1 LIDRALKALDAFFDR
16 LSSNA
21 VLLLCL
27 AVAIGIGVLDH
38 YTTLELL
45 LLYLAPI
52 FIASWYGGFSQGVAV
67 AMYSAG
73 SRYITSV
80 VLADQYELSSMEIV
94 NLLIRLISYLT
105 IAKVVAKLK
114 ESRRQ
119 TGFIVHDL
127 RAPIANAISGLM
139 TLQQSGHEFDDAEKE
154 MLDVALVSSQR
165 AVTLVNSL
173 LDISKLDSGKFHVDQ
188 ETVDINEFIN
198 DCFHQVELWAS
209 TNHIML
215 TKTLLVDSAM
225 LDPALTS
232 RVLVN
237 LLSNALKYSPE
248 GGTVNVRA
256 QVVHRA
262 LRIAVEDEGPGIPK
276 EFIKTV
282 FQPFTQ
288 IKGSQTGT
296 GLGLTFCRLA
306 VQAQDGQI
314 WIDPDVAKGT
324 TVWFSIPQANE
335 DEKAKDGLPSS
346 APVKGSV
353 SS

>member
-1 LIDRALKALDAFFDR
+1 MIDRALKGLDAFFER

-27 AVAIGIGVLDH
+27 AVAVGLGVLAH
-38 YTTLELL
+38 YTKVELL
-45 LLYLAPI
+45 LLFLAPI
-52 FIASWYGGFSQGVAV
+52 FVASWYGGFPQGVAV

-73 SRYITSV
+73 SQYITNV
-80 VLADQYELSSMEIV
+80 VLKDQAELGPMDIA
-94 NLLIRLISYLT
+94 NLLILLVAYLT
-105 IAKVVAKLK
+105 IAKVISRLK

-139 TLQQSGHEFDDAEKE
+139 TIQQSGQQLGEAERE

-173 LDISKLDSGKFHVDQ
+173 LDISKLESGKFEVDQ
-188 ETVDINEFIN
+188 EAVDLDAFIG
-198 DCFHQVELWAS
+198 DCFHQVELWAQ
-209 TNHIML
+209 THQIRL
-215 TKTLLVDSAM
+215 TKTLLVDKAV
-225 LDPALTS
+225 LDPALTA

-237 LLSNALKYSPE
+237 LLSNALKFSPE
-248 GGTVNVRA
+248 GGVVNVRA
-256 QVVHRA
+256 QIVHHQ
-262 LRIAVEDEGPGIPK
+262 LRIAVEDEGPGIPR
-276 EFIKTV
+276 EFIKTI

-288 IKGSQTGT
+288 MKGAQTGT

-306 VQAQDGQI
+306 VHAQHGHI

-324 TVWFSIPQANE
+324 TVWFSIPQNE
-335 DEKAKDGLPSS
+335 EQHAREPVPPS
-346 APVKGSV
+346 AQVERSV